1 MSKETYWVERKV
13 RKKMLVNMMGNTRKK
28 TVRLIVGGKKGRKKR
43 GLTCR
48 GNQVD
53 DG

>member
-1 MSKETYWVERKV
+1 
-13 RKKMLVNMMGNTRKK
+13 MLVNMMGDTFDNDVKKKQK
-28 TVRLIVGGKKGRKKR
+28 TVRLIVGGKKGKKKR